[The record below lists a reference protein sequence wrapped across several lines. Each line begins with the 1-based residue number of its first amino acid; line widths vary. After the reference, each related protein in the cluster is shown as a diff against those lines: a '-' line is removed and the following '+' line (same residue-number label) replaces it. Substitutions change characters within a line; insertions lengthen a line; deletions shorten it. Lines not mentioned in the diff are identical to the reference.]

1 MARLPAQLP
10 GAEREDDRTCSFWLA
25 LPFTGLYSCRRSL
38 QRPGKRSRDSTVSL
52 VCREPGRRAGG
63 RNAGMAVDGLLV
75 IRELSCWNYVSVSPS
90 IRAIWPPYMETRR
103 SLAASCCLYALAQC
117 MTVET
122 RRGGAVCII
131 RRAVAELC
139 GLPACRF
146 AGVGL
151 LVRRPSCTFGV
162 SRPQA
167 TRSNRQGT
175 RARLKPLVRMWHEW
189 RAHDEP
195 AGVITRCRCT
205 RQTDR
210 RQAPDRHRVL
220 GPLR

>member
-1 MARLPAQLP
+1 MQTQPAAAREALTGFYCLP
-10 GAEREDDRTCSFWLA
+10 GLQGTGATGWGAECGCGRRWFAGDTRTLLLELRLCLA
-25 LPFTGLYSCRRSL
+25 LNPGNLASLYGNEEVSCGLLLAVRAGAMHDRRIQARRSCLHHQAGRRRALLPLCRRWF
-38 QRPGKRSRDSTVSL
+38 
-52 VCREPGRRAGG
+52 A
-63 RNAGMAVDGLLV
+63 LL
-75 IRELSCWNYVSVSPS
+75 
-90 IRAIWPPYMETRR
+90 
-103 SLAASCCLYALAQC
+103 
-117 MTVET
+117 
-122 RRGGAVCII
+122 RGA
-131 RRAVAELC
+131 
-139 GLPACRF
+139 
-146 AGVGL
+146 
-151 LVRRPSCTFGV
+151 RRPSCTFGV

-195 AGVITRCRCT
+195 AGVITRCRCA